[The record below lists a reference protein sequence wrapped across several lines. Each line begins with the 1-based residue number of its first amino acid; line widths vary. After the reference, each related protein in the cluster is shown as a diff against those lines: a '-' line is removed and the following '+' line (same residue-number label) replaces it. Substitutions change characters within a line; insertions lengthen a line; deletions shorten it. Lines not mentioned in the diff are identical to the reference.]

1 VKITL
6 VDLSAATDAWTPG
19 GVWFLGRGEYQIDIP
34 DAAFATATVEVTLSG
49 EATGLHV
56 ICEPMA
62 VAYVPADLQ
71 TIKTQAVACAAGV
84 TVNANVGT
92 TQPVGFTGTGASA
105 LVKGDAVDLG
115 GTAAASALNAATPA
129 LSSAGV
135 TAVQSGLATS
145 AGQTT
150 INNNVLSVATIVT
163 AIQTVLS
170 GITSLAQ
177 WLGLLAGKQAGNST
191 ARTELRATGA
201 GSGTFDETTDSLE
214 AVADASGG
222 GSGSDPL
229 TNASDG
235 YASGEIGYEMHELY
249 RKGFGDHKIDRTTS
263 PGWTEVWFDPGTDI
277 EVLRLRLLD
286 IAGNPI
292 KQATTIV
299 AQEVR

>member
-1 VKITL
+1 MSLPIAPGTTGVRKKFRLLDDAGLAVDSKAAATLPDIYYNRTGEASVKITL

-62 VAYVPADLQ
+62 VAYVPADMQ
-71 TIKTQAVACAAGV
+71 TIKTQAVTCAAGV

-115 GTAAASALNAATPA
+115 GTAAASATVGA

-150 INNNVLSVATIVT
+150 ILGRLGTPAGASIAADIATNLAKWTT
-163 AIQTVLS
+163 AITESYAADGSAPTPEQALMM
-170 GITSLAQ
+170 IMQSLHEFAI
-177 WLGLLAGKQAGNST
+177 
-191 ARTELRATGA
+191 
-201 GSGTFDETTDSLE
+201 SGTTRTVKKLDGSATAMTFTLDDATNPTSTTR
-214 AVADASGG
+214 AS
-222 GSGSDPL
+222 
-229 TNASDG
+229 
-235 YASGEIGYEMHELY
+235 
-249 RKGFGDHKIDRTTS
+249 
-263 PGWTEVWFDPGTDI
+263 
-277 EVLRLRLLD
+277 
-286 IAGNPI
+286 
-292 KQATTIV
+292 
-299 AQEVR
+299 